1 MLPRRPRQRPRGPF
15 LTSASTV
22 SNPSEHGAWCR
33 GLNNDGLTAHMH
45 TGSYRV
51 PVPVLTTSVMDDIS
65 LIHEV
70 VGIGELAISDSRS
83 SVPSFDELARIASD
97 ARVWDLQHC
106 RVPRPPL

>member
-1 MLPRRPRQRPRGPF
+1 
-15 LTSASTV
+15 
-22 SNPSEHGAWCR
+22 
-33 GLNNDGLTAHMH
+33 MH

-97 ARVWDLQHC
+97 ARVCARSSILSPWAPVL
-106 RVPRPPL
+106 PLGRPP